1 MKKETKE
8 LVRLFGIAVAVMLAV
23 ALVYRICIYFWPPD
37 KGSNQS
43 LARFLEEVQ
52 SASCVQLITKP
63 VGKWSDAEAQSEPD
77 IYAWLKEQGNEILP
91 WEWTEEARRKGQKG
105 YAKCWR
111 LIWDRRKSHCEK
123 LLAYWRKEV
132 RRLDRELLVV
142 STVHAHRTNQ
152 VDRLRAI
159 AATNDFPCQVSLERL
174 EKGRF
179 WGWNKHLEM
188 VECEDA
194 AAAASICNRETATAQ
209 DEANR
214 AWVLSDSLT
223 VAKERSAWCGKLCEI
238 CDENRSQIKSG
249 QLQSELMT
257 KALIE
262 NLKRAATLRPDFG
275 IIPKL

>member
-8 LVRLFGIAVAVMLAV
+8 LVRLFGIAVAVMLVV
-23 ALVYRICIYFWPPD
+23 ALVYRICVYFWPPD
-37 KGSNQS
+37 ESRSQS

-52 SASCVQLITKP
+52 SANCVYLITKP

-91 WEWTEEARRKGQKG
+91 WDWTEAARRKDPKG

-123 LLAYWRKEV
+123 LLADWRKEV
-132 RRLDRELLVV
+132 RRLDRELLIV

-159 AATNDFPCQVSLERL
+159 AATNAFPCQVSLERL
-174 EKGRF
+174 ERGRF

-188 VECEDA
+188 VECEEA

-214 AWVLSDSLT
+214 ALELSDSLE
-223 VAKERSAWCGKLCEI
+223 VAKEKSAWCGKLCEI
-238 CDENRSQIKSG
+238 CDENLSQVESG
-249 QLQSELMT
+249 QLQDENLT
-257 KALIE
+257 KSLIE
-262 NLKRAATLRPDFG
+262 NLKLATNCKRS
-275 IIPKL
+275 